1 MSGSEPAAER
11 GSIESDVIVVGAG
24 PAGSAAATYL
34 ARSGL
39 EVSLLEKSSFP
50 REKVCGDGLTPRGTK
65 QLIKLGIDVGSDNG
79 WAHQRGLR
87 FWASGRHW
95 DLDWPDLTDYPNFG
109 LTRPRSD
116 FDQLL
121 ADNAAAAGAKLY
133 ELANVT
139 GPVIDP
145 GTDRI
150 VGVDTKDGRRFSA
163 PLVVAA
169 DGNST
174 RISVAMG
181 INRREKLPM
190 GVAVRTYYTSP
201 LHDSDYIESWPELWE
216 GKPGESS
223 LLPGYGWIFPLGDGR
238 CNVGLGILNTS
249 KAFGKV
255 DYKQML
261 RTWMAGTPDEWGFR
275 EENRDGRVLGAAL
288 PMAFNRTPHYSR
300 GLLLVGDAGGMV
312 SPFNGEGIPNAL
324 EAAELAA
331 AAIAEAHYRGIGTAS
346 AERALAGYPAQ
357 LRELWGGYYTLGRV
371 FTKVIAK
378 PAMMKLAVRYGLPR
392 RVVMQ
397 FTLKMLSNLT
407 DHRDGDVYDRL
418 VNGLSKIAPAT

>member
-1 MSGSEPAAER
+1 MTGSDR
-11 GSIESDVIVVGAG
+11 GAITSDVIVVGAG

-39 EVSLLEKSSFP
+39 HVSLLEKTKFP

-65 QLIKLGIDVGSDNG
+65 QLIKLGIDISTTNG

-87 FWASGRHW
+87 FWAGGRHW
-95 DLDWPDLTDYPNFG
+95 DLDWPDLVDYPGFG
-109 LTRPRSD
+109 VTRQRAD
-116 FDQLL
+116 FDQIL
-121 ADNAAAAGAKLY
+121 AENAVASGAKLY

-139 GPVIDP
+139 EPIIDP

-150 VGVDTKDGRRFSA
+150 TGVITKDGQRFSA

-190 GVAVRTYYTSP
+190 GVAVRTYYRSP
-201 LHDSDYIESWPELWE
+201 LHDSPYIESWPELWD
-216 GKPGESS
+216 GKPGESN
-223 LLPGYGWIFPLGDGR
+223 LLPGYGWIFPLGDGT

-249 KAFGKV
+249 AAFGKV
-255 DYKQML
+255 DYRQML
-261 RTWMAGTPDEWGFR
+261 KVWMDNTPVEWGFR
-275 EENRDGRVLGAAL
+275 EQNQVGRVLGAAL

-312 SPFNGEGIPNAL
+312 SPFNGEGIPYAM
-324 EAAELAA
+324 ESAEMAAD
-331 AAIAEAHYRGIGTAS
+331 AIAEAHYRGVRTPS
-346 AERALAGYPAQ
+346 AEKALSGYPAR
-357 LRELWGGYYTLGRV
+357 LRETWGGYYSLGRV
-371 FTKVIAK
+371 FTKIIAQ
-378 PAMMKLAVRYGLPR
+378 PAIMKACVRYGLPR
-392 RVVMQ
+392 KVVMQ

-407 DHRDGDVYDRL
+407 DHRDGDIYDRI
-418 VNGLSKIAPAT
+418 VNGLSKIAPST